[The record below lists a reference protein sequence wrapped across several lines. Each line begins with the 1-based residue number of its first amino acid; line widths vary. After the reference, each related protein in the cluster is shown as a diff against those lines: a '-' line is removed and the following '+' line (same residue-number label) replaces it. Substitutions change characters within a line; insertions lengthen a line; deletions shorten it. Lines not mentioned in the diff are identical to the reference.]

1 MTEMGLS
8 VLGQIG
14 VGASFGLSALG
25 SAIGFG
31 VAGPAVI
38 GAWKKCYVQNK
49 AAPFILLVF
58 AGVVLSNVIYG
69 FITMNLLAGS
79 TVLTPEQLF
88 AMGTFAGIGIGV
100 AGFTQALAAAGAADS
115 LAETGKGFANYLM
128 VIGIGETVALFTM
141 VFTIM

>member
-1 MTEMGLS
+1 MDAVL
-8 VLGQIG
+8 LGQIG
-14 VGASFGLSALG
+14 VGASFGLAALG
-25 SAIGFG
+25 SAVGFG
-31 VAGPAVI
+31 IAGPAVI

-69 FITMNLLAGS
+69 FITMNSLMNS
-79 TVLTPEQLF
+79 TKIPEQLF
-88 AMGTFAGIGIGV
+88 ALGTFAGIGIGV
-100 AGFTQALAAAGAADS
+100 AGVTQAIAAAGAADS
-115 LAETGKGFANYLM
+115 LGEPGKGFANYLM